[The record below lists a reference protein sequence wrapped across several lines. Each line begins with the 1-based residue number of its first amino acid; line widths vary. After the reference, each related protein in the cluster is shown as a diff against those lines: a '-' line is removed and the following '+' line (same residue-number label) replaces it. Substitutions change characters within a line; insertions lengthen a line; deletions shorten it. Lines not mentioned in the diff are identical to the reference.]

1 MNENENENLQ
11 PIQKLTPFTKMVMSI
26 GTLPSSFYA
35 SMSYYE
41 SMVWLYEYLK
51 NQVIPTVN
59 NNAEAVEELQEKY
72 IEFSED
78 ITEEVGDFK
87 EYINGK
93 VDELESYMNNYF
105 TNLDVQQEI
114 NNKLD
119 AMATDGTLTNLIKA
133 YVDPI
138 YEAYEQEINTLN
150 TNFQTQVNTNL
161 NTMNN
166 KINNAI
172 SGSPKG
178 VYATVSD
185 LETANPSHDYIYLVT
200 ADGKWYYYSTSL
212 SAWTAGGTYQGTS
225 DENLIEYFETLLG
238 NEFTEFTTSST
249 SSSTKNIMLPLSV
262 NANQYITVYLANAN
276 NKVSYYNLNLFTE
289 SNQYISLTPGT
300 PYYSQANQLFIYK
313 VPDTYESYTKMQ
325 FYITATD
332 TIADEEIAPK
342 IRVLGELTHN
352 EIINEVYNTRTMDVY
367 ENLQYDNVFNYV
379 GNETFEARSIDAS
392 NGYILGGN
400 YHSDYIPIKP
410 NTTYY
415 QKGGYTGGN
424 YAVYDINKIFI
435 PNGITITPSSNNTK
449 GTFTTPSNAYF
460 YRFTSLTEHPSD
472 DWYLSE
478 VGDRYRPY
486 GLYATNFI
494 NNLDSSL
501 LNKKVLI
508 IGDSISTDSYA
519 SYKKWVSY
527 LIDDEFF
534 KDENTTNNSYHATG
548 FVATYK
554 EGDVVV
560 QDNFY
565 NRLQNVANKNT
576 YDYVITFGGI
586 NDFIQ
591 NVAWSDFTTN
601 VDNYMNYLVNNFTQ
615 ARLVVLSPLRT
626 YNTYANSV
634 GKYQTEYAEYIRNK
648 AKELCIPVLNLTEE
662 SGFCPFNNTFKD
674 MWTWYNPDPSSPYY
688 EVRDGVHP
696 NTDYQK
702 KFLAPMI
709 KKFLMYLMK

>member
-11 PIQKLTPFTKMVMSI
+11 PIQKLTPFTKRVMSI

-225 DENLIEYFETLLG
+225 DE
-238 NEFTEFTTSST
+238 
-249 SSSTKNIMLPLSV
+249 
-262 NANQYITVYLANAN
+262 
-276 NKVSYYNLNLFTE
+276 
-289 SNQYISLTPGT
+289 
-300 PYYSQANQLFIYK
+300 
-313 VPDTYESYTKMQ
+313 
-325 FYITATD
+325 
-332 TIADEEIAPK
+332 
-342 IRVLGELTHN
+342 
-352 EIINEVYNTRTMDVY
+352 
-367 ENLQYDNVFNYV
+367 
-379 GNETFEARSIDAS
+379 
-392 NGYILGGN
+392 
-400 YHSDYIPIKP
+400 
-410 NTTYY
+410 
-415 QKGGYTGGN
+415 KG
-424 YAVYDINKIFI
+424 
-435 PNGITITPSSNNTK
+435 
-449 GTFTTPSNAYF
+449 
-460 YRFTSLTEHPSD
+460 
-472 DWYLSE
+472 
-478 VGDRYRPY
+478 
-486 GLYATNFI
+486 
-494 NNLDSSL
+494 
-501 LNKKVLI
+501 
-508 IGDSISTDSYA
+508 
-519 SYKKWVSY
+519 
-527 LIDDEFF
+527 
-534 KDENTTNNSYHATG
+534 
-548 FVATYK
+548 
-554 EGDVVV
+554 
-560 QDNFY
+560 
-565 NRLQNVANKNT
+565 
-576 YDYVITFGGI
+576 
-586 NDFIQ
+586 
-591 NVAWSDFTTN
+591 
-601 VDNYMNYLVNNFTQ
+601 
-615 ARLVVLSPLRT
+615 
-626 YNTYANSV
+626 
-634 GKYQTEYAEYIRNK
+634 
-648 AKELCIPVLNLTEE
+648 
-662 SGFCPFNNTFKD
+662 PFD
-674 MWTWYNPDPSSPYY
+674 
-688 EVRDGVHP
+688 
-696 NTDYQK
+696 
-702 KFLAPMI
+702 L
-709 KKFLMYLMK
+709 